1 LSPYDRRYVDD
12 VLVAAESA
20 EVRPLLEA
28 LTDAE
33 IGYALVERAAEVEQ
47 AVRTSRASL
56 VVLSPSVCDAELRSR
71 LRRDHPDRLLVV
83 WLPRASTSETA
94 GLLEEGAVEVL
105 DSTMGASELG
115 ARLRNAW
122 SRVVRAPGGALRLGR
137 LSIDITQG
145 TALWDRIDLGLT
157 RRELA
162 VLQTLAESPGCA
174 LRREV
179 IYRQVWGFAMARGDR
194 TVDVNVKRV
203 RAKLAAAG
211 AAAAI
216 VTRPGVG
223 YQLEIPTQAAESAV
237 TRL

>member
-1 LSPYDRRYVDD
+1 M
-12 VLVAAESA
+12 VAAESA

-28 LTDAE
+28 LSDAE
-33 IGYALVERAAEVEQ
+33 IGYAIVERAAEVEQ

-56 VVLSPSVCDAELRSR
+56 LVVSTSVCDVALRSR
-71 LRRDHPDRLLVV
+71 LRRDHPDRLLIV

-94 GLLEEGAVEVL
+94 DLLEEGVIEVL
-105 DSTMGASELG
+105 GSTMGASELR

-122 SRVVRAPGGALRLGR
+122 SRVVRAPVDALRLGR
-137 LSIDITQG
+137 LSIDTAQG
-145 TALWDRIDLGLT
+145 TALWDRADLGLT

-162 VLQTLAESPGCA
+162 VLQTLAESPGRA
-174 LRREV
+174 IRREE

-203 RAKLAAAG
+203 RDKLAAAG
-211 AAAAI
+211 ASATI

-223 YQLEIPTQAAESAV
+223 YQLEVPAQAAEPAV

>member
-1 LSPYDRRYVDD
+1 M
-12 VLVAAESA
+12 VAAESA

-28 LTDAE
+28 LSDAE
-33 IGYALVERAAEVEQ
+33 IGYAIVERAAEVEQ

-56 VVLSPSVCDAELRSR
+56 LVVSTSVCDVALRSR

-94 GLLEEGAVEVL
+94 DLLEEGVIEVL
-105 DSTMGASELG
+105 GSTMGASELR

-122 SRVVRAPGGALRLGR
+122 SRVVRAPVDALRLGR
-137 LSIDITQG
+137 LSIDTAQG
-145 TALWDRIDLGLT
+145 TALWDRADLGLT

-162 VLQTLAESPGCA
+162 VLQTLAESPGRA
-174 LRREV
+174 IRREE

-203 RAKLAAAG
+203 RDKLAAAG
-211 AAAAI
+211 ASATI

-223 YQLEIPTQAAESAV
+223 YQLEVPAQAAEPAV

>member
-1 LSPYDRRYVDD
+1 MDN
-12 VLVAAESA
+12 VLVAAEA
-20 EVRPLLEA
+20 GEVRPLLEA
-28 LTDAE
+28 LTGAE
-33 IGYALVERAAEVEQ
+33 VGYAIVERAAEVEQ
-47 AVRTSRASL
+47 AVRTSRSSL
-56 VVLSPSVCDAELRSR
+56 VVVSMSVCDLALRAR

-94 GLLEEGAVEVL
+94 ALLEEGAVEVL
-105 DSTMGASELG
+105 GSTMGASELR

-122 SRVVRAPGGALRLGR
+122 SRVVSAQVDALRLGR
-137 LSIDITQG
+137 LSIDTAQG
-145 TALWDRIDLGLT
+145 TALWDGADIGLT

-162 VLQTLAESPGCA
+162 VLQTLAESPGRA
-174 LRREV
+174 LRREE

-203 RAKLAAAG
+203 RDKLAAAS

-223 YQLEIPTQAAESAV
+223 YQLEVRAQAAEPAV